1 MDYLLTLLNSAV
13 GDPELARLLFIGA
26 VVICAVLLVLTL
38 ALLVMGL
45 TDPVQRRLRALKGHH
60 HPGVHNAPGG
70 LSMLLAQVGERL
82 VDTEEL
88 EPEKLSQTRQLL
100 MHAGYRQP
108 AAVQAYWALRMLLI
122 FIFGGVGMLMLPF
135 LPSMSIGRSAL
146 VVVIAAGVG
155 WLLPAIWVDYRKQ
168 ARMDSL
174 RASFPDALDM
184 LVVCVES
191 GLSLPQSIERVADEM
206 AVGHSQLAEELALVN
221 SEVRAGI
228 PPTEALRHLSDRT
241 GLEDVRGLVSLLGQS
256 IRFGTSVADTLRVY
270 AEEFR
275 DRRTQAAEE
284 KAAMIGTK
292 LVFPLIFCLW
302 PSFFLIAIGPAIIG
316 VFKAFGRL

>member
-1 MDYLLTLLNSAV
+1 MDYLITLLDTLV
-13 GDPELARLLFIGA
+13 GDPELARLLFVAA
-26 VVICAVLLVLTL
+26 VVVCVVLVVVTIS
-38 ALLVMGL
+38 LLIMGL
-45 TDPVQRRLRALKGHH
+45 QDPVQRRLRAIKHH
-60 HPGVHNAPGG
+60 HDPGMPQGPGG
-70 LSMLLAQVGERL
+70 LSMLLAQVGEHL
-82 VDTEEL
+82 VDEKNV
-88 EPEKLSQTRQLL
+88 EPEKLSQTRILL
-100 MHAGYRQP
+100 MHAGYRQ
-108 AAVQAYWALRMLLI
+108 ASAVQAYWAVRLMLILLFAGMATAALPLLPEMSTGRSMLL
-122 FIFGGVGMLMLPF
+122 
-135 LPSMSIGRSAL
+135 
-146 VVVIAAGVG
+146 VVIAAGTG
-155 WLLPAIWVDYRKQ
+155 WLLPAIWVDYRKDS
-168 ARMDSL
+168 RMDTL

-221 SEVRAGI
+221 AQVRAGI
-228 PPTEALRHLSDRT
+228 PPTLALRHLADRT

-284 KAAMIGTK
+284 KAAKIGTK

-302 PSFFLIAIGPAIIG
+302 PGFFMIAVGPAIIG
-316 VFKAFGRL
+316 VLKAFGRL